1 MIIKHQV
8 NGPAT
13 CKAAMHMLHE
23 TSFSTLFNNHRM
35 TVIKKI
41 VAATAIT
48 AALSAPGAANAQ
60 SATMPKGVKNI
71 VLVHGAFADGS
82 SWSKVIPRLQAGGM
96 NVIAVQ
102 NPLVSLEEDVAATK
116 RAIAILEGPVLLVG
130 HSYGGIVIS
139 EAGNDP
145 KVAGLVYVCALIPND
160 GQSVQDVVSA
170 FPPAPGSAEFRQDA
184 SGFLSLSAKGIHSHF
199 AQDLTAAERNVMVAT
214 QTPWAAQATM
224 TKVASPAWKMKPS
237 WCIIGT
243 EDHMVP
249 PQLARAEAKMIKAKT
264 IELPS
269 SHVPMISQP
278 EKVAEVILKAAR
290 EL

>member
-1 MIIKHQV
+1 
-8 NGPAT
+8 
-13 CKAAMHMLHE
+13 
-23 TSFSTLFNNHRM
+23 M

-82 SWSKVIPRLQAGGM
+82 SWSKVIPRLQAGGI

-199 AQDLTAAERNVMVAT
+199 AQDLPAAERNVMVAT
-214 QTPWAAQATM
+214 QTPWAAQTTM
-224 TKVASPAWKMKPS
+224 TKVASPAWKTKPS